1 MAANW
6 SVEIV
11 WLQGSVEILL
21 TASATFD
28 WIIKVWLYAFVFSRR
43 IVFVVENVEMEKVP
57 YRLEILIKFLTVER
71 SVFVALLKLNCLDMA
86 NSVNDFE
93 YMEEGVNPI

>member
-28 WIIKVWLYAFVFSRR
+28 WIIKVWLYDFVFSRR
-43 IVFVVENVEMEKVP
+43 IVFVVEKVEMEKVP
-57 YRLEILIKFLTVER
+57 
-71 SVFVALLKLNCLDMA
+71 
-86 NSVNDFE
+86 
-93 YMEEGVNPI
+93 